1 LESDQEKAEQQ
12 ELEQLAA
19 EKEKKKKEA
28 EDAET
33 THQIAEDALNR
44 VFAGRMAG
52 YKKCNLWAL
61 AVALSISDKGTNN
74 ELLSCT
80 QNCFE
85 ENPDLKQ
92 NSQFSGLFKKL
103 IHKGRGLTSN
113 QDVAAEEGGS
123 GH

>member
-1 LESDQEKAEQQ
+1 
-12 ELEQLAA
+12 
-19 EKEKKKKEA
+19 
-28 EDAET
+28 
-33 THQIAEDALNR
+33 
-44 VFAGRMAG
+44 MAG